1 MSHARPSDRYRM
13 AEMKRCHDHATAG
26 RAGRGGGS
34 ARGGRLRA
42 ADRVGRGPDQ
52 RAGGA
57 NIIERRQQEQ
67 KKHPPF
73 NTEPEVSL
81 QQAP

>member
-1 MSHARPSDRYRM
+1 MSRARPSDRYRM

-26 RAGRGGGS
+26 RAGSGGDGRASGTSQGEAGVS
-34 ARGGRLRA
+34 AREGRLPA

-57 NIIERRQQEQ
+57 KTIKTGFLKRN
-67 KKHPPF
+67 
-73 NTEPEVSL
+73 
-81 QQAP
+81 